1 MYLKTNEL
9 NTHIYDYQLCQITEK
24 DSSIVK
30 TAISAA
36 VAEVKSYL
44 AGRYD
49 VQKVFAEEG
58 ESRNPLILDLCKSIA
73 VWRIV
78 KLANVDMLYDR
89 YREQYNDAIS
99 YLTKVAEG
107 SLMLDLPASVD
118 AEGNPQGGSLR
129 INSNPKFTH
138 YV

>member
-36 VAEVKSYL
+36 IAEVKSYL

-49 VQKVFAEEG
+49 VQAVFAEEG
-58 ESRNPLILDLCKSIA
+58 ENRNPLILDLCKSIA

-99 YLTKVAEG
+99 YLNKVAEG
-107 SLMLDLPASVD
+107 
-118 AEGNPQGGSLR
+118 R
-129 INSNPKFTH
+129 
-138 YV
+138 

>member
-9 NTHIYDYQLCQITEK
+9 NTHIYDYQLAQITEQ

-30 TAISAA
+30 MAISAA
-36 VAEVKSYL
+36 ITEVKSYL

-49 VQKVFAEEG
+49 VQTIFSAEG
-58 ESRNPLILDLCKSIA
+58 DARNPLILDFCKVIA
-73 VWRIV
+73 VWRVI
-78 KLANVDMLYDR
+78 KLANVDVLYDR
-89 YREQYNDAIS
+89 YRELYNDTIT

-107 SLMLDLPASVD
+107 NLMLDLPARTD

-129 INSNPKFTH
+129 ISSNPKFNH